1 MATPQFTI
9 TANGDYELDTSF
21 KPNKTV
27 IYASGTMGAATV
39 VVTYKNEAGT
49 YLPLSNSNITTGEQ
63 YEVTHGANQNIYLTV
78 TGADGSTSIDIN
90 AVAA

>member
-9 TANGDYELDTSF
+9 TVDGDYPLDTSF

-49 YLPLSNSNITTGEQ
+49 YFTAKQCQTLQPANSTK
-63 YEVTHGANQNIYLTV
+63 
-78 TGADGSTSIDIN
+78 
-90 AVAA
+90 

>member
-9 TANGDYELDTSF
+9 TVDGDYPLDTSF

-39 VVTYKNEAGT
+39 VVTYKDEAGT
-49 YLPLSNSNITTGEQ
+49 YLPLSNANITTGEQ
-63 YEVTHGANQNIYLTV
+63 YEVTHGANQDIFLTV
-78 TGADGSTSIDIN
+78 TSADGSTSIDIN